1 MARKPLI
8 ARLGMCAGVFCAS
21 VLGCDR
27 PPAADELTSWTP
39 TDHHSTD
46 DGKLATGAQAR
57 PAAAGS
63 RPATGETAQLVD
75 LAWRQQCASC
85 HGPLG
90 KGDGQMGPMVR
101 APDLT
106 REEWQAKTAD
116 GDIAATIKNGKGKM
130 PKFGL
135 PDSVIQGLV
144 ARIRAARG
152 R

>member
-1 MARKPLI
+1 
-8 ARLGMCAGVFCAS
+8 
-21 VLGCDR
+21 
-27 PPAADELTSWTP
+27 
-39 TDHHSTD
+39 
-46 DGKLATGAQAR
+46 
-57 PAAAGS
+57 
-63 RPATGETAQLVD
+63 
-75 LAWRQQCASC
+75 
-85 HGPLG
+85 
-90 KGDGQMGPMVR
+90 MGPMVR